1 MGLAFLPWERLPA
14 YVLGPLL
21 CTLSIWLMVAG
32 ELASVWHWAMMVSL
46 AIFGAW
52 IVWARYKTGK
62 EPLWTEEQ
70 RAKARQ
76 RRAEQEES
84 ERDQ

>member
-21 CTLSIWLMVAG
+21 CALSIGLMIAG
-32 ELASVWHWAMMVSL
+32 EAPSFWYWAMLVGL
-46 AIFGAW
+46 ALFGAW
-52 IVWARYKTGK
+52 IVWARYKTGE
-62 EPLWTEEQ
+62 EPLWTEDQ

-84 ERDQ
+84 ERGQ